1 MRKNNGITLIS
12 LVITIAVLIIL
23 ASIATYSG
31 VNVIRQSKLNKFTS
45 EMNIM
50 QTEVNSLY
58 DKYSTGTEE
67 EQNTIL
73 NYGEVLDSNASKV
86 FTTSTSGITDSSGY
100 RYYTQATL
108 KELGIDGVEGEF
120 YVNVP
125 KRSVISCE
133 GLEYEGIT
141 YYTPEQLPNGVYNVE
156 YEKVQVD
163 EDGYFEKTSTI
174 NGELPNENNP
184 TIPGGFKPVDTATS
198 KWPRILTTKPTQE
211 NLNNGLVIEDK
222 SGNQFV
228 WIPVKTVVAKTE
240 EDGDINK
247 AMAVK
252 VGENYRGL
260 LYNFTDS
267 DSEVIDGCI
276 TTTSDY
282 REPDVLKGSNYNYYD
297 NYYHNNAGYYSL
309 ELMKDGLQ
317 QEYNKMIE
325 SVKKY
330 KGFYVG
336 RYELGLDGN
345 KNPTSKKA
353 ESGITTADAS
363 KTETYMWYGLYVKSK
378 EYAPEKEQKSVVSSM
393 IWGSQY
399 DAMMNWMQ
407 DNGKNITSSNSL
419 IQNNSYV
426 TGSKET
432 DVILNVFDLY
442 ACHWEWTLEAYYDG
456 YRVYRGGGSGG
467 SNSPSY
473 RGSSYDPT
481 ITYSDVSSR
490 LTLYIR

>member
-108 KELGIDGVEGEF
+108 KELGIDGIEGEF

-163 EDGYFEKTSTI
+163 EDGYFLKTNTI
-174 NGELPNENNP
+174 NGELLNENNP
-184 TIPGGFKPVDTATS
+184 TIPEGFKPVDTETS

-228 WIPVKTVVAKTE
+228 WIPVETPVAKSE
-240 EDGDINK
+240 EEGNTNK

-260 LYNFTDS
+260 LYDFTDS
-267 DSEVIDGCI
+267 GSEVIDDC
-276 TTTSDY
+276 TTTETHNN
-282 REPDVLKGSNYNYYD
+282 REPDVVDGSNDYYSYYD
-297 NYYHNNAGYYSL
+297 NYYYESAGYYSL
-309 ELMKDGLQ
+309 ELMREGLQ
-317 QEYNKMIE
+317 EEYNKMIE

-353 ESGITTADAS
+353 VSGITTADAS
-363 KTETYMWYGLYVKSK
+363 RTETYMWYGLYRKSK

-407 DNGKNITSSNSL
+407 SNNVKLNQKATGNQNTTTGTNESDKLKNI
-419 IQNNSYV
+419 Y
-426 TGSKET
+426 
-432 DVILNVFDLY
+432 DLY
-442 ACHWEWTLEAYYDG
+442 GCHYDWTLEAYSIGD
-456 YRVYRGGGSGG
+456 R
-467 SNSPSY
+467 
-473 RGSSYDPT
+473 
-481 ITYSDVSSR
+481 
-490 LTLYIR
+490 IRHRWLF

>member
-174 NGELPNENNP
+174 NGEKPSANNP
-184 TIPGGFKPVDTATS
+184 TIPEEYKPVNVGTA
-198 KWPRILTTKPTQE
+198 KWPEIGTAPEVTSVNE
-211 NLNNGLVIEDK
+211 GLVIEDK

-228 WIPVKTVVAKTE
+228 WIPVETPVSDTE
-240 EDGDINK
+240 ANGTTNK

-260 LYNFTDS
+260 LYDFNDDNTS
-267 DSEVIDGCI
+267 TVKSGCI
-276 TTTSDY
+276 TTTNDY
-282 REPDVLKGSNYNYYD
+282 REPTLVSSDSSNGVTDLQREYD
-297 NYYHNNAGYYSL
+297 
-309 ELMKDGLQ
+309 
-317 QEYNKMIE
+317 KMIT
-325 SVKKY
+325 SVSKY
-330 KGFYVG
+330 YGFYIG
-336 RYELGLDGN
+336 RYELGLDTEN
-345 KNPTSKKA
+345 ANAPTSQK
-353 ESGITTADAS
+353 EDGENGVETADAGLS
-363 KTETYMWYGLYVKSK
+363 SLKKWYGLYTKCK
-378 EYAPEKEQKSVVSSM
+378 EYAPEEGAKSVVSSM
-393 IWGSQY
+393 TWGSQY

-407 DNGKNITSSNSL
+407 KNGINVNTTDNRNTNTTTGTSESDLLKNI
-419 IQNNSYV
+419 Y
-426 TGSKET
+426 
-432 DVILNVFDLY
+432 DLY
-442 ACHWEWTLEAYYDG
+442 GCHLEWTSEAYSTG
-456 YRVYRGGGSGG
+456 NRVYR
-467 SNSPSY
+467 
-473 RGSSYDPT
+473 RWLFQRHLFA
-481 ITYSDVSSR
+481 SR
-490 LTLYIR
+490 